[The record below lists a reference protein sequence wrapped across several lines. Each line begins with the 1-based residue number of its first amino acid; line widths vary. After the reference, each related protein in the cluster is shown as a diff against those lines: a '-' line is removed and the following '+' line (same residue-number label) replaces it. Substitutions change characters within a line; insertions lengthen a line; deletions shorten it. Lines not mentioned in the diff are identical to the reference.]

1 MKIYQVYNGYI
12 NKHNFQSYDLE
23 GTYLSKDKA
32 LEHAN
37 QIVEKLKH
45 EQPEEC
51 DWYIGKDNIARKTW
65 DVKGWDIVTVCMVE
79 EIEVIE

>member
-1 MKIYQVYNGYI
+1 MKIYQVYNGYT

-37 QIVEKLKH
+37 QIVEKLKD
-45 EQPEEC
+45 EQPKEC
-51 DWYIGKDNIARKTW
+51 DWYIGKDYCFKTW
-65 DVKGWDIVTVCMVE
+65 DVIDWDTVTICKVE